1 MLERQRGVLNLY
13 WVAIVSAGLAAL
25 AMAALYSMRYERNL
39 FAEGWAKVVQLA
51 GASPA
56 AGVAAGVADSAR
68 KAVAGA
74 DPAKGDGVMRKCVV
88 GGKTVISN
96 TECTASN
103 ATSKVIEIHD
113 TKGFEAPKAPPAPAS
128 APGSDPVTD
137 KLIEKQLH

>member
-1 MLERQRGVLNLY
+1 MLKRQRGVLNLY
-13 WVAIVSAGLAAL
+13 WVAIVSAGLALL

-56 AGVAAGVADSAR
+56 AGVADAAR
-68 KAVAGA
+68 KAVAGT
-74 DPAKGDGVMRKCVV
+74 DPAQGDGLMRKCVV
-88 GGKTVISN
+88 AGKTVISN
-96 TECTASN
+96 TECAAGN

-128 APGSDPVTD
+128 ASTSDPALD

>member
-1 MLERQRGVLNLY
+1 MLKRQQGVLNLY
-13 WVAIVSAGLAAL
+13 WVAIVSAGLAVL

-39 FAEGWAKVVQLA
+39 FAEGWAKVVQLG
-51 GASPA
+51 GASP
-56 AGVAAGVADSAR
+56 VAAVAD
-68 KAVAGA
+68 AVR
-74 DPAKGDGVMRKCVV
+74 KGDAVMRKCVV

-96 TECTASN
+96 TECAASN

-128 APGSDPVTD
+128 APSADTATD